1 MIRASMSAMLACALA
16 ATAAPPGDLQ
26 KALAEPNLEK
36 RSKLALDNALAAYQT
51 LRDDYSRGDAAKV
64 AADAKEIGDSVRL
77 AYDSLNQT
85 GKDPRKNS
93 GPFKRAELETRD
105 LARRLGAFEENMNFE
120 DRPVVE
126 KLKADV
132 QKIHE
137 DLLLGLLEGRKK

>member
-1 MIRASMSAMLACALA
+1 MSYSCLA
-16 ATAAPPGDLQ
+16 AVLLALLTASPAWADLQ

-36 RSKLALDNALAAYQT
+36 RSKLALDNALAVYQT
-51 LRDDYSRGDAAKV
+51 MRDDYSRGDGQKFS
-64 AADAKEIGDSVRL
+64 ADVKEINDSVHL
-77 AYDSLNQT
+77 AYDSLTQT

-105 LARRLGAFEENMNFE
+105 LERRLESFEQAMSFEE
-120 DRPVVE
+120 RGPVE

-137 DLLLGLLEGRKK
+137 DILIGLLEGKKK